1 MIEYLLVAVI
11 ILAVVLFGVI
21 VFIWWQLNDTGSRLV
36 RLIEGRFRQN
46 NLTIELDK
54 IQSFDDIK
62 KDEFSEGCRKIQ

>member
-36 RLIEGRFRQN
+36 RLIEGRIRLN

-54 IQSFDDIK
+54 IQSIDDIK
-62 KDEFSEGCRKIQ
+62 EDEF

>member
-36 RLIEGRFRQN
+36 RLIEGRFRLN
-46 NLTIELDK
+46 NLSIEINK
-54 IQSFDDIK
+54 TQSIGDIK
-62 KDEFSEGCRKIQ
+62 ENETKF